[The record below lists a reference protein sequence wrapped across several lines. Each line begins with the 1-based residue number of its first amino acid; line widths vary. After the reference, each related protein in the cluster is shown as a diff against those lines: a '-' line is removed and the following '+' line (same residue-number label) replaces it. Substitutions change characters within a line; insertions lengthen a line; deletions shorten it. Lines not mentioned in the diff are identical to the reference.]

1 MTTYDVT
8 ISMLQRYRV
17 EALDRESAEHA
28 ALSASYGQLDFPS
41 ATIPEFLDSEVVR
54 VFAEKADL
62 RMAVQVTFHESNTS
76 RAYAFAVPE
85 GLSVRIGDDV
95 LVYSHIR
102 NRNETAKVV
111 DVGRGDY
118 TGPLSEI
125 IAKVEYPEP
134 AEKCVACG
142 REHDSREHIT
152 MDHQP
157 WSDDWG
163 DH

>member
-1 MTTYDVT
+1 MTTFDVT
-8 ISMLQRYRV
+8 ITKVTKFRV
-17 EALDRESAEHA
+17 EALDSNAAEVA
-28 ALSASYGQLDFPS
+28 ALNANEGRVHFAS
-41 ATIPEFLDSEVVR
+41 ATIPELLDTEVVR
-54 VFAEKADL
+54 VFTEKADT
-62 RMAVQVTFHESNTS
+62 RMAVQVTFHDSNTS
-76 RAYAFAVPE
+76 RTYAFAVPE

-102 NRNETAKVV
+102 NRNETAQVV

-142 REHDSREHIT
+142 REHDSREHT
-152 MDHQP
+152 SLEFPDPRH
-157 WSDDWG
+157 WED
-163 DH
+163 